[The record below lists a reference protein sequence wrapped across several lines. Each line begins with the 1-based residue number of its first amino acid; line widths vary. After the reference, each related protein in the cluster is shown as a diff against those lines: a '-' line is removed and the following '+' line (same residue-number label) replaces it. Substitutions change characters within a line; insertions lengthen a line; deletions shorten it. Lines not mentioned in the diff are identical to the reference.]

1 MKVIDLA
8 EILEHWHAGR
18 RMVELSSSLGVDPKT
33 VRKYVA
39 PAKEAGLVPG
49 GAPLSRAQWA
59 ALAAEWFPETADRS
73 SLQATWPEIEDHADQ
88 IKAWLDGGVTVA
100 TIHQRL
106 RDNLGLS
113 ASESSL
119 RRWINANLAE
129 EASRNAVVVLRDTP
143 PPGAESQVDYGLLG
157 RWFDPAAERWRRVW
171 GFIMVLAFSRLMFV
185 RPVLKMDQRSWVEAH
200 VLAFE
205 FFGGVPLRVVPDNLK
220 TGVITPDLYDPL
232 INRAFAELAEHY
244 GTLID
249 PARALKPRDK
259 ARVERPVPYARDSFF
274 AGRAAEFGSMAA
286 MQADALRWC
295 TEVANVRRSR
305 PLGGMAPVDL
315 FAAEEAQ
322 ALLPLARRAFELAT
336 WTKVKVHPDIHVKVG
351 KALYSIPWR
360 YIGEQL
366 DAKEG
371 GRTVEFFSAGVL
383 IKTHV
388 RIEKGKQTDYADY
401 PPEKI
406 AFLLRNPTWCR
417 RRAAEIG
424 PAASELVEV
433 LMEVNALYRL
443 RSAQGVVRLAD
454 KYGPE
459 RTNAAC
465 RRAIE
470 VGDPSYRTVKGI
482 LVAGT
487 EAEGTELVIV
497 PDAPAHLH
505 GAEGLFAHLGGEA
518 VG

>member
-1 MKVIDLA
+1 
-8 EILEHWHAGR
+8 
-18 RMVELSSSLGVDPKT
+18 
-33 VRKYVA
+33 
-39 PAKEAGLVPG
+39 
-49 GAPLSRAQWA
+49 LSREQWS
-59 ALAAEWFPETADRS
+59 ALAADWFPELVDRS
-73 SLQATWPEIEDHADQ
+73 SLQSTWPEIGDHTAQ
-88 IKAWLDGGVTVA
+88 IKSWLLAGVTKS

-106 RDNLGLS
+106 RDNLGLT

-119 RRWINANLAE
+119 RRWITANLAE

-143 PPGAESQVDYGLLG
+143 PPGAEAQVDYGLLG
-157 RWFDPAAERWRRVW
+157 RWFDPTTERWRRVW
-171 GFIMVLAFSRLMFV
+171 GFIIVLAFSRLMFV

-205 FFGGVPLRVVPDNLK
+205 FFGGVPLRIVPDNLK

-232 INRAFAELAEHY
+232 INRAFAELATHY

-274 AGRAAEFGSMAA
+274 TGRAAEFTSEAH
-286 MQADALRWC
+286 MQTDAVRWC
-295 TEVANVRRSR
+295 RQVANVRRCRS
-305 PLGGMAPVDL
+305 LDGVAPFDL
-315 FAAEEAQ
+315 FVAEEAHTLL
-322 ALLPLARRAFELAT
+322 ALPRTAFELAS

-360 YIGEQL
+360 YIGKQL
-366 DAKEG
+366 NAKEAT
-371 GRTVEFFSAGVL
+371 RTVEFFLDGVL
-383 IKTHV
+383 VKTHV
-388 RIEKGKQTDYADY
+388 RIEKGKQTDYSDY

-406 AFLLRNPTWCR
+406 AFLQRNPVWCR

-424 PAASELVEV
+424 SSASELIEV

-454 KYGPE
+454 KYGAE

-465 RRAIE
+465 RRALQ

-487 EAEGTELVIV
+487 EAEGTELVV
-497 PDAPAHLH
+497 VSDVPAHLH
-505 GAEGLFAHLGGEA
+505 GADGLFAHLPSHEA